1 MIKICLKLMVMFVM
15 TFVFFIGVCG
25 ADSLIENGYWF
36 VMICMVFVPLALF
49 VVACNKGWIEDVMRW
64 FDRLEKKLFG
74 CQNKVVQA
82 VEFAYGVRL
91 LVMSSRTFF
100 MIWTEG
106 ENKKYQSDEKKTGW
120 F

>member
-15 TFVFFIGVCG
+15 TFIFCLGVGG

-36 VMICMVFVPLALF
+36 VMVCMIFVPLALF
-49 VVACNKGWIEDVMRW
+49 VVSCNKGWLEDVMRW

-74 CQNKVVQA
+74 CQNKVVQ
-82 VEFAYGVRL
+82 AYGVRL